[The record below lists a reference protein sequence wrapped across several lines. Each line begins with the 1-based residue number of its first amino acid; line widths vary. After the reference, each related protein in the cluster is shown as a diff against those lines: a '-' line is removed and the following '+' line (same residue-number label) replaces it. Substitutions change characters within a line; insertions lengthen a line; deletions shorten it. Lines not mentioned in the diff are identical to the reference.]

1 MHPNISKIKVLIGIG
16 LAMLILGLMW
26 QQPIAAINQFQST
39 PSSELPEYISNAA
52 TYIVKDEN
60 YEQKLSETERETILK
75 QGLPV
80 PAIVQVAPLVEAKNS
95 ARSLGLPSIKTLAE
109 GWSTLYE
116 EDFEGEFPYENKDNC
131 QLTTEAFIDNNPT
144 TDYLWGR
151 DDVRSHSDGDWA
163 GWFAV
168 DGSSGIDPQSATY
181 PDNLKSRIVCRFSNM
196 TAAHNV
202 MTEFSIWQ
210 DKFDDGDLFFVGLS
224 VDGGTYK
231 GLERSGS
238 SADRWDVLKVFF
250 PDIQGNS
257 GTVSIMWQFTSDGSR
272 HESARGAWID
282 DIKVESYVKP
292 VASTN
297 CENLATDASTS
308 LQVLG
313 APGEGLV
320 SKGLQLPPY
329 LEDDSDLEGKMN
341 RLADTEAHWVRL
353 EFTLQ
358 PSTFI
363 RMRNNDVLV
372 QETVDLQY
380 YDQLIDSLCAN
391 GIATLGLIDYATVA
405 DTSWEAEGF
414 ISDDYLT
421 EFKQVTSILVDYFDD
436 RIKAWELWNEPDS
449 QNTDLGVSDYTRL
462 LVETS
467 PIIRDVGDWVVF
479 SGLVSPDNIA
489 RDYLTGVYAALESE
503 HNSTETPFDLFAV
516 HPYPSGQYV
525 DANDNYLLA
534 PDDMWLAELPSVF
547 DKFHQ
552 VLLGLDNVLGRDDS
566 DKDIWVTEFGWN
578 SAKGSEQDNADV
590 CVAAE
595 ENWVTRGEQENYLA
609 TGLSVLFEN
618 TAWPD
623 EDRQSITKA
632 FWYQYRDTGAELN
645 ALSDCVDWPDRSSY
659 SWYRTYMY
667 NYLFGPDE
675 EESVDVPW
683 SFGLYDGNFQPK
695 YGTHCAF
702 KEYPNWPDACYNFDY
717 LVFLPVINSGTA
729 VSVAG
734 E

>member
-1 MHPNISKIKVLIGIG
+1 LTLESF
-16 LAMLILGLMW
+16 
-26 QQPIAAINQFQST
+26 IN
-39 PSSELPEYISNAA
+39 
-52 TYIVKDEN
+52 DE
-60 YEQKLSETERETILK
+60 
-75 QGLPV
+75 
-80 PAIVQVAPLVEAKNS
+80 S
-95 ARSLGLPSIKTLAE
+95 A
-109 GWSTLYE
+109 
-116 EDFEGEFPYENKDNC
+116 D
-131 QLTTEAFIDNNPT
+131 
-144 TDYLWGR
+144 DYLWGR
-151 DDVRSHSDGDWA
+151 DDVRSHNGSDWA
-163 GWFAV
+163 SWFAT
-168 DGSSGIDPQSATY
+168 DGSMGVDPRSATY
-181 PDNLKSRIVCRFSNM
+181 PDNLKSRIICKFSDM
-196 TAAHNV
+196 TAVHNI
-202 MTEFSIWQ
+202 MTEFAIWQ
-210 DKFDDGDLFFVGLS
+210 DHYDDNDLFFVGFS
-224 VDGGTYK
+224 IDGGTYK
-231 GLERSGS
+231 GLEWSGS
-238 SADRWDVLKVFF
+238 DADTWNVRKVFF
-250 PDIQGNS
+250 PDVQGNN
-257 GTVSIMWQFTSDGSR
+257 GAVSVMWQFTSDSSR
-272 HESARGAWID
+272 HEQARGVWLD
-282 DIKVESYVKP
+282 DIKVESYIKP
-292 VASTN
+292 ITSID
-297 CENLATDASTS
+297 CENLAEDRSTM
-308 LQVLG
+308 LEVLEV
-313 APGEGLV
+313 PGDGLV

-329 LEDDSDLEGKMN
+329 LEDDGDLEGKMN

-353 EFTLQ
+353 EFSLQ

-405 DTSWEAEGF
+405 DTSWEAGGS

-421 EFKQVTSILVDYFDD
+421 EFKQITSILVEYFDD

-479 SGLVSPDNIA
+479 SGLVSSDNIA
-489 RDYLTGVYAALESE
+489 RDYLADVYAALESE
-503 HNSTETPFDLFAV
+503 HNSIETPFDLFAV

-525 DANDNYLLA
+525 DANGNFLLA
-534 PDDMWLAELPSVF
+534 PDDMWLTELPTVF
-547 DKFHQ
+547 DKFQQ
-552 VLLGLDNVLGRDDS
+552 VLLGRDNVLGRDDS

-595 ENWVTRGEQENYLA
+595 KDWVTQGEQENYLA
-609 TGLSVLFEN
+609 NGLSILFED

-645 ALSDCVDWPDRSSY
+645 VLSDCVDWPDRNSY

-667 NYLFGPDE
+667 NYLFGPDD
-675 EESVDVPW
+675 EESVVVPW

-695 YGTHCAF
+695 DGTHCAF

-729 VSVAG
+729 VLVAG